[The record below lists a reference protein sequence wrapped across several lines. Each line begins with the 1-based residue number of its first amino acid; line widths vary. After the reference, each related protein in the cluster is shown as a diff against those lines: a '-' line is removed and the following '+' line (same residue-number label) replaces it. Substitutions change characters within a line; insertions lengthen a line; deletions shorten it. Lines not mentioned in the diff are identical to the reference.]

1 MSGHVSTVV
10 LRDDGTSS
18 REPNAICD
26 ACGRRGT
33 TARARLETDPP
44 LVFRWCRRCAPKEVA
59 RFEREQKEASRR
71 WFDKRREAFIANP
84 RVTPSAGVAAPPA
97 SSIKW
102 DSWRMRARFFR
113 VVARGMW
120 RKLVRR
126 EDHLRLGSWSGPR
139 RDS

>member
-1 MSGHVSTVV
+1 MPGHVSTVV
-10 LRDDGTSS
+10 FRDDGVSS

-33 TARARLETDPP
+33 TARARLETKPP
-44 LVFRWCRRCAPKEVA
+44 QIFRWCRRCAPREVA
-59 RFEREQKEASRR
+59 RFEREQNEASRR
-71 WFDKRREAFIANP
+71 WFDKRREAFAANP
-84 RVTPSAGVAAPPA
+84 RVTPTVGIATPPA

-120 RKLVRR
+120 KKLVRR
-126 EDHLRLGSWSGPR
+126 KNRERYGDPIGL
-139 RDS
+139 